1 MDKGL
6 DSDRDRT
13 YIEPIKWCRYIVTTA
28 YVTVA
33 LIILAH
39 VIWYFAGKLGSEML
53 MEIFAAC
60 SMFLCSYLLANA
72 NYDKAPF

>member
-33 LIILAH
+33 LIILSTCDL
-39 VIWYFAGKLGSEML
+39 VFCGTNYSCPFIR
-53 MEIFAAC
+53 C
-60 SMFLCSYLLANA
+60 LLWDYIALLRHR
-72 NYDKAPF
+72 PVL